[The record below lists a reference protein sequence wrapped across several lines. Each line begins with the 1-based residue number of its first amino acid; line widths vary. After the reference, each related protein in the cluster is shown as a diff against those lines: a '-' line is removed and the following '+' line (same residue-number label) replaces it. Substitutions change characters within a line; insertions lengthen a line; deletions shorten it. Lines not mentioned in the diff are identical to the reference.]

1 MDMLLTTLSYVLP
14 LIRASINSIELEYV
28 TQLSDLY
35 NANSDMT
42 MAMLEM
48 PRILGIL

>member
-35 NANSDMT
+35 NANNMT